1 MFLSFLELGT
11 SVQNVEKT
19 TPSFGP
25 LGLPQIKEEP
35 EEQSQQQSTDASNPT
50 STGEQS
56 HDVELL
62 QDESETPAG
71 DPQTSPHVSNGNKS
85 STAAAS
91 KKLVITKKTKSKEP
105 NGDTKLPSK
114 GRREKRNLATTK
126 RKEQDATSAAL
137 KERQESTKED
147 SVGSGCN
154 EVIALERCDDES
166 QESFTDLELTQ
177 LLNKSDDNNK
187 EISST
192 TADSRPQ
199 KESSDESMASVSAR
213 KMETNER
220 HETTPDFE
228 CSDGITK
235 SLMTPT
241 LDEKP
246 HGEDSTLPEID
257 KSGSD
262 GEFDGALNEEHNN
275 EDSSQG
281 ELELTLKRKAQGGRA
296 GCVVPSAGNE
306 TSRGK
311 MHQLRDEIS
320 GTEEPGGTVKA
331 KAKKRFR
338 DTTSSKIPKDC
349 NPYRCDKCGK
359 VMSNFKNYKSHVK
372 SHTVGKTFECSD
384 CGKLFREKWDL
395 NKHVIIHSTEK
406 SFTCEFCGRGF
417 NRRYNLELHLRVHT
431 GEKPFRCD
439 TCDKS
444 FRACVNLKKHLRI
457 HTGEKPYT
465 CKDCGKEFS
474 DSSAYKNHLRVHSGE
489 KPFSCN
495 FCKRRFATGTTL
507 KRHTRTHTGEKPY
520 KCDVCDKLFGRG
532 SDLKSHSR
540 MHTGERP

>member
-1 MFLSFLELGT
+1 M
-11 SVQNVEKT
+11 EKT
-19 TPSFGP
+19 TPSFAP

-50 STGEQS
+50 STCEQS

-62 QDESETPAG
+62 QDKSETPAG
-71 DPQTSPHVSNGNKS
+71 DPQTSPNVSNGNKS

-105 NGDTKLPSK
+105 NGETKLPSK
-114 GRREKRNLATTK
+114 GRQEKRNLAATK
-126 RKEQDATSAAL
+126 RKEQDATSVAL
-137 KERQESTKED
+137 KERQKSTNED
-147 SVGSGCN
+147 SVGSGRN
-154 EVIALERCDDES
+154 EVIALEGCDDES
-166 QESFTDLELTQ
+166 QESFTDLEPTQ
-177 LLNKSDDNNK
+177 QLNKSDDNNK

-199 KESSDESMASVSAR
+199 KESSDESVTSVSAR
-213 KMETNER
+213 KMGTNER
-220 HETTPDFE
+220 HETTSDLE

-246 HGEDSTLPEID
+246 HDEDSTLPEIA

-262 GEFDGALNEEHNN
+262 GEFDPTLNEEHNN

-281 ELELTLKRKAQGGRA
+281 ELELTLKRKAQDGRPTA
-296 GCVVPSAGNE
+296 PGCVVPSAGNE

-311 MHQLRDEIS
+311 MHQLQDEIS

-338 DTTSSKIPKDC
+338 DTTSSKIPNDC

-372 SHTVGKTFECSD
+372 SHTVGKTFECSN

-395 NKHVIIHSTEK
+395 TNT
-406 SFTCEFCGRGF
+406 
-417 NRRYNLELHLRVHT
+417 
-431 GEKPFRCD
+431 
-439 TCDKS
+439 
-444 FRACVNLKKHLRI
+444 
-457 HTGEKPYT
+457 
-465 CKDCGKEFS
+465 
-474 DSSAYKNHLRVHSGE
+474 
-489 KPFSCN
+489 
-495 FCKRRFATGTTL
+495 
-507 KRHTRTHTGEKPY
+507 
-520 KCDVCDKLFGRG
+520 
-532 SDLKSHSR
+532 
-540 MHTGERP
+540 

>member
-1 MFLSFLELGT
+1 MTLLKCEFPYLIFFFFFFWKTDLNICSTFLYPLFLSFLELGT

-19 TPSFGP
+19 TPSFAP

-56 HDVELL
+56 NDVELL
-62 QDESETPAG
+62 QDKSETPAG
-71 DPQTSPHVSNGNKS
+71 DPQTSLNVSNGNKS

-91 KKLVITKKTKSKEP
+91 KTLVITKKTKSKEP

-126 RKEQDATSAAL
+126 RKELDVTSVAL
-137 KERQESTKED
+137 KDAR
-147 SVGSGCN
+147 
-154 EVIALERCDDES
+154 
-166 QESFTDLELTQ
+166 
-177 LLNKSDDNNK
+177 
-187 EISST
+187 

-220 HETTPDFE
+220 HETTPDLE

-235 SLMTPT
+235 LMSPT

-246 HGEDSTLPEID
+246 LGEDSTLPEID

-262 GEFDGALNEEHNN
+262 GEFDRALNEEHNN

-338 DTTSSKIPKDC
+338 DTTSSKILNDC

-457 HTGEKPYT
+457 HTGEKPYN

-495 FCKRRFATGTTL
+495 FCKRKFATGTTL

-520 KCDVCDKLFGRG
+520 KCSVCDKLFGRG

-540 MHTGERP
+540 MHTGDRP

>member
-1 MFLSFLELGT
+1 MRYIFFYPLFLSFLELGT

-50 STGEQS
+50 STCEQS

-62 QDESETPAG
+62 QDKSEAPAG
-71 DPQTSPHVSNGNKS
+71 DPQTSPNVSNGNKS

-105 NGDTKLPSK
+105 NGDNKLPSK
-114 GRREKRNLATTK
+114 GRREKGNLATTK

-166 QESFTDLELTQ
+166 QESFTDQELTQ
-177 LLNKSDDNNK
+177 QLNKSDDNDK

-220 HETTPDFE
+220 HETTPDLE

-235 SLMTPT
+235 PLMTPT

-262 GEFDGALNEEHNN
+262 GEFDRALNEEHNN

-281 ELELTLKRKAQGGRA
+281 ELELTLKRKAQGGRP
-296 GCVVPSAGNE
+296 GCGVPSAGN
-306 TSRGK
+306 SCGK

-331 KAKKRFR
+331 KAKNRFR
-338 DTTSSKIPKDC
+338 DTTSSKIPNDC
-349 NPYRCDKCGK
+349 NPYRCDQCGK

-395 NKHVIIHSTEK
+395 NKHAIIHSTEK

-417 NRRYNLELHLRVHT
+417 NRRYNLEL
-431 GEKPFRCD
+431 
-439 TCDKS
+439 
-444 FRACVNLKKHLRI
+444 HLRI

-495 FCKRRFATGTTL
+495 FCKRKFATGTTL